1 MSRIHKKIKIVFMID
16 QLEIGGTEKQLLKMI
31 ELLDSR
37 KFEATLICLK
47 PSKYFSEI
55 NLPCES
61 KILNVYS
68 LKSFRSFITLIKF
81 IRYLY
86 KNKTDIVQTYFF
98 DSTFFGVISA
108 KFAGVPII
116 ISCKRDLGFWHT
128 KGLLGVLKI
137 INHFVDKF
145 LVNSDAIK
153 SQIAQ
158 YESIPS
164 RKFDVIHNGIE
175 TGIYNIKSVD
185 DNLKQHWN
193 IPDNHQI
200 IGIVANLNRQVKRVD
215 VFIKA
220 ASEIVH
226 TIDNVSFIIV
236 GGGSLKDGLQE
247 LGEKLNIKNNLIFTG
262 LQDDIYPFISL
273 FDVGVLSSDS
283 EGFSNS
289 IMEYMSLGIPVV
301 ATDVG
306 GNSEIIQEDV
316 NGILVAPGDYHC
328 MAENISKLL
337 RDRELRIRL
346 GSNGKKLIK
355 EKYSWSIIIKEFEKY
370 YHKLSSNE

>member
-1 MSRIHKKIKIVFMID
+1 MSNSHKKIKIVFMID

-31 ELLDSR
+31 ELLDR
-37 KFEATLICLK
+37 QNFEPTLICLK

-55 NLPCES
+55 KLPCES

-68 LKSFRSFITLIKF
+68 LISFHSFITLIKF
-81 IRYLY
+81 VRCLY
-86 KNKTDIVQTYFF
+86 KNKIDIVQTYFF

-108 KFAGVPII
+108 KFAGVPVI

-128 KGLLGVLKI
+128 KGLLVVLKI
-137 INHFVDKF
+137 INHLVDKF
-145 LVNSDAIK
+145 LVNSEAIK
-153 SQIAQ
+153 NHIAQ
-158 YESIPS
+158 YESIPL
-164 RKFDVIHNGIE
+164 RKFDVIYNGIE
-175 TGIYNIKSVD
+175 TKICNIKRTD
-185 DNLKQHWN
+185 ENLKQHYN
-193 IPDNHQI
+193 IPDNHYVV
-200 IGIVANLNRQVKRVD
+200 GIVANLNRQVKRVD

-220 ASEIVH
+220 AAEIVN

-236 GGGSLKDGLQE
+236 GDGSLKDGLRE
-247 LGEKLNIKNNLIFTG
+247 LGEELNSKKNIIFIG

-289 IMEYMSLGIPVV
+289 ILEYMSLGIPVV

-328 MAENISKLL
+328 MAENICKLL
-337 RDRELRIRL
+337 SDRELRFRL
-346 GSNGKKLIK
+346 GGNGKRLIKKKHSWDIIIREFENYYYKLIG
-355 EKYSWSIIIKEFEKY
+355 
-370 YHKLSSNE
+370 NE